1 MKTHVL
7 VPRLQRLLRGLG
19 PRRPV
24 PQEPSLY
31 GHLLCKGR
39 DNLTMQKKKDS
50 APFIFLAYMTKF
62 SGLQEMQSEVEMCG
76 RGRVVSK
83 VGQIGLLL
91 LITVQ
96 KLYETKM

>member
-1 MKTHVL
+1 MMLVL
-7 VPRLQRLLRGLG
+7 G
-19 PRRPV
+19 
-24 PQEPSLY
+24 SY
-31 GHLLCKGR
+31 
-39 DNLTMQKKKDS
+39 KK
-50 APFIFLAYMTKF
+50 I

>member
-1 MKTHVL
+1 
-7 VPRLQRLLRGLG
+7 
-19 PRRPV
+19 
-24 PQEPSLY
+24 
-31 GHLLCKGR
+31 
-39 DNLTMQKKKDS
+39 MQKKKDS
-50 APFIFLAYMTKF
+50 APFILLTYMTKF

-96 KLYETKM
+96 KLYETEM